1 MKSKL
6 VGFLYPTLLFAVPIL
21 VDAQSGLEKLISDTG
36 DLINKVIPVL
46 IGLAVLAFLWGVVQ
60 FIFSSEGPQKADAK
74 QFMVWGLIA
83 LFVMVS
89 VWGLVR
95 ILSDT
100 LGIRANE
107 VPRLPVIPTR

>member
-6 VGFLYPTLLFAVPIL
+6 VGFLYPTLLFAVPLL
-21 VDAQSGLEKLISDTG
+21 VDAASGLEKLIDDTG
-36 DLINKVIPVL
+36 DLMNKLIPVL
-46 IGLAVLAFLWGVVQ
+46 IGAAVIAFLWGVVK
-60 FIFSSEGPQKADAK
+60 FIFSDDGPAKSDAK
-74 QFMVWGLIA
+74 NFMVWGLVA

-100 LGIRANE
+100 LGIRRNE
-107 VPRLPVIPTR
+107 VPRLPVVPTG